1 MADLVKR
8 LDSAELLSVIVVQLI
23 LMVDVLEEAARLL
36 GSLSF
41 VGLEL
46 GEIRLR
52 RCQLRLLQGEGLM
65 DLLVLLEDCSLV
77 VIS

>member
-1 MADLVKR
+1 
-8 LDSAELLSVIVVQLI
+8 
-23 LMVDVLEEAARLL
+23 MVDVLEEAARLL

-46 GEIRLR
+46 GKVRLR
-52 RCQLRLLQGEGLM
+52 SCQLRLLQGEGLM